1 MHARGN
7 IRRMSFSLRS
17 FASACTLVGASL
29 LALHAFAAGDGI
41 DYKHGVSF
49 VAKLKYPPDFPYF
62 DYVNPDAPKGGR
74 LRTAAMGS
82 WDSFNQII
90 GKGTPAAGLSFIT
103 SANLLYDRMLEEA
116 VDEPATQYGRLAD
129 GVAVAPDFSWVAFRL
144 RPEARWHDGV
154 PITADDV
161 VFTFESFKKH
171 GSPTLKTSLRDIERI
186 EKLGPREVRYV
197 VRKGGLRNA
206 TVPLTLGLLPVLPK
220 HYWASRDISRT
231 TTEPPLGSGPYRV
244 GDYMVGR
251 WVEYDRVDDYW
262 GRDLPVMRGRYN
274 FDHVRYD
281 YFRDEDVMKQ
291 AHKADVIDIRQDTN
305 SKSWQNDYDFPAF
318 HAGLFKRKLLK
329 LSRAEGLWWAIFWNL
344 KLERFQDVRTRE
356 ALWLL
361 YDFKWINRVL
371 YFGFYNQGV
380 SFFQNSDMASSGLP
394 TADELELLLPFRD
407 QLPPRLFTQ
416 PYRPPE
422 STGYG
427 YNREN
432 VKRALELLADA
443 GWHIEDGVLRN
454 DESGEPFTIEF
465 VVVTPSLARGL
476 MPYFAI
482 LKRVGIEASVRVP
495 ETSNYISQM
504 RRRTFDASMRPHIP
518 SNTPGLSLLNSFS
531 SRAADLDFSR
541 NLAGIK
547 NPVIDFLL
555 QKIIV
560 ARTQRDLVA
569 GTRALD
575 RVLLW
580 NFYYVPG
587 MSQPGYRLAYWDRF
601 GIPEGP
607 PLRRAS
613 YLDTWWYDTAK
624 AERVA
629 QGLAE
634 IETEAGD

>member
-1 MHARGN
+1 
-7 IRRMSFSLRS
+7 MSFSIWRS
-17 FASACTLVGASL
+17 ARNWALAGVGL
-29 LALHAFAAGDGI
+29 LALHAPAGGADGL

-49 VAKLKYPPDFPYF
+49 VAELKYPPDFPYF

-74 LRTAAMGS
+74 IRTASMGS
-82 WDSFNQII
+82 WDSFNHII
-90 GKGTPAAGLSFIT
+90 GRGRPAAGLSFT
-103 SANLLYDRMLEEA
+103 GSSNLLYDRMLEEVA
-116 VDEPATQYGRLAD
+116 DEAASQYGRLAE
-129 GVAVAPDFSWVAFRL
+129 GVAVAPDYSWVAFRM

-197 VRKGGLRNA
+197 VRKGGLRTA

-220 HYWASRDISRT
+220 HYWQSRDISRT
-231 TTEPPLGSGPYRV
+231 TTEAPLGSGPYRV
-244 GDYMVGR
+244 GDFMNGR
-251 WVEYDRVDDYW
+251 WVEYERVDDYW
-262 GRDLPVMRGRYN
+262 GRDLPVMRGRFNWDY
-274 FDHVRYD
+274 VKYD

-291 AHKADVIDIRQDTN
+291 AHKGDVIDIRQDTN

-318 HAGLFKRKLLK
+318 HSGLFKRQLLK

-344 KLERFQDVRTRE
+344 KLERFRDPLVRE

-371 YFGFYNQGV
+371 YFGFYDQGV
-380 SFFQNSDMASSGLP
+380 SFFQNSEMASHGLP
-394 TADELELLLPFRD
+394 TSDELELLSRFRN

-416 PYRPPE
+416 AYQPPT

-432 VKRALELLADA
+432 VKRAMELLAEA
-443 GWHIEDGVLRN
+443 GWHIEEGMLRN
-454 DESGEPFTIEF
+454 DETDEPFTIRF
-465 VVVTPSLARGL
+465 VVVAPSLARGL
-476 MPYFAI
+476 MPYLAI
-482 LKRVGIEASVRVP
+482 LKRVGIEGSVRAP
-495 ETSNYISQM
+495 EVSNYISQM

-518 SNTPGLSLLNSFS
+518 SNTPGLSLLNNFS
-531 SRAADLDFSR
+531 SRAADIEFSS

-555 QKIIV
+555 QKVMV

-569 GTRALD
+569 ATRALD

-580 NFYYVPG
+580 NFYYIPG

-607 PLRRAS
+607 PLKRAS
-613 YLDTWWYDTAK
+613 YLDTWWYDTQK

-629 QGLAE
+629 RGLAQ
-634 IETEAGD
+634 IEVEQGD